1 MHILIDIGNST
12 IVVAFANSDG
22 NITATWR
29 FKTKK
34 EETASFFRYELR
46 QGLRKY
52 GVEVAD
58 VEKIV
63 ISSVVPEV
71 NDDISQAIIDLVGIT
86 PHFFSLED
94 AKGII
99 TIDVESPSQLG
110 KDRLADAI
118 GAVNCYGAPVIVID
132 FGTATTIGVV
142 DENARF
148 LGGMIIP
155 GVKTSLSALSSRAS
169 QLSSITIEK
178 PAHFIGRNTLECMQ
192 SGILYGTAAMIDGL
206 IDQIIPTLSAAP
218 HIIATGGMSKTIVP
232 HCNHQITIDPHLL
245 FKGLYKA
252 HNYPSFLPKSP
263 ETPCT

>member
-1 MHILIDIGNST
+1 MQILIDIGNST
-12 IVVAFANSDG
+12 VVIALADSQG

-34 EETASFFRYELR
+34 EETASFFRYELK

-52 GVEVAD
+52 NIENAD
-58 VEKIV
+58 IKKVT

-71 NDDISQAIIDLVGIT
+71 NDDIAQAVSDLTGIT
-86 PHFFSLED
+86 PHFFSIND

-99 TIDVESPSQLG
+99 SIDIESPSQLG

-118 GAVNCYGAPVIVID
+118 GAATCYGVPAIVID

-142 DENARF
+142 DENSVF
-148 LGGMIIP
+148 KGGMIIP

-169 QLSSITIEK
+169 QLPSITIEK
-178 PAHFIGRNTLECMQ
+178 PAHMIGRNTLECMQ

-206 IDQIIPTLSAAP
+206 IDQLSTTLNTTP
-218 HIIATGGMSKTIVP
+218 KIIATGGMSKTIVP
-232 HCNHQITIDPHLL
+232 HCKHQITIDPYLL
-245 FKGLYKA
+245 FKGL
-252 HNYPSFLPKSP
+252 FQ
-263 ETPCT
+263 T